1 MRIQHAIKAKRFGP
15 IDLLVIDE
23 VSVMGKPDFLRL
35 DKLLRRYT
43 QMPPVN
49 ANPIYIDPSTKTT
62 ASTKDIEGFDLWLKF
77 STVVMLQE
85 SVRFRRDPEWGE
97 GCRLARLGQW
107 MPAFIAL
114 INSRII
120 EQPHG
125 QEEETGAENE
135 LEHERQWTMQPQ
147 PTLRSQIAHGSVF
160 VTPENATRLA
170 VNNAFVAETALLL
183 PIDAQPV
190 RDVANF
196 TGALNGLNRSD
207 IHYVMSLPDSNFG
220 RVAPYLDLIDGMAVQ
235 VTQNVATIKGVANGT
250 LGTLEHVHFPP
261 DTTFRLV
268 RDGASRMVVRLP
280 DRPPEYAILR
290 VPRPHAVA
298 IRAGVDPELFPVF
311 FATEA
316 YAKATISLPRAP
328 NGQRRSI
335 TVRPQQLPFVC
346 AVGSTI
352 YKGWIF

>member
-1 MRIQHAIKAKRFGP
+1 
-15 IDLLVIDE
+15 
-23 VSVMGKPDFLRL
+23 
-35 DKLLRRYT
+35 
-43 QMPPVN
+43 MPPVN

-85 SVRFRRDPEWGE
+85 SGRFRRDPEWGE
-97 GCRLARLGQW
+97 GCRLAQLGQW

-114 INSRII
+114 INSRIM

-183 PIDAQPV
+183 PIDTQPQV
-190 RDVANF
+190 WPR
-196 TGALNGLNRSD
+196 
-207 IHYVMSLPDSNFG
+207 

-235 VTQNVATIKGVANGT
+235 VTQNVETIKGVANGT

-261 DTTFRLV
+261 DTTYRLV

-280 DRPPEYAILR
+280 DRPPELAILR